1 MFLGQFEPQF
11 SFQSK
16 RLSIP
21 VKLRSSLK
29 KNKVILSKGFD
40 QCIFGY
46 SLEGWEAQSAKHLEN
61 PISDPQSR
69 NLRRFVFS
77 ASEEVD
83 FDSQGRMVIPK
94 TLIAY
99 AQITSRV
106 IVIGAGDHFEIW
118 AEEKWKQKI
127 NEIDTQNG

>member
-21 VKLRSSLK
+21 VKIRSGLLR
-29 KNKVILSKGFD
+29 NKVILSKGFD

-46 SLEGWEAQSAKHLEN
+46 SLVGWDAQSLKHLEN
-61 PISDPQSR
+61 PISDVTSR
-69 NLRRFVFS
+69 NLRRFIFS

-94 TLIAY
+94 ILLEY
-99 AQITSRV
+99 AQITDSV
-106 IVIGAGDHFEIW
+106 TVVGAGDHFEIW
-118 AEEKWKQKI
+118 STDKWQNKI
-127 NEIDTQNG
+127 NEIDTQNR

>member
-11 SFQSK
+11 SSNSK

-21 VKLRSSLK
+21 VKLRSGLT

-46 SLEGWEAQSAKHLEN
+46 SADGWEAQSAKHLEN
-61 PISDPQSR
+61 PISDQTGR
-69 NLRRFVFS
+69 DLRRFIFS

-83 FDSQGRMVIPK
+83 FDKQGRIVIPK
-94 TLIAY
+94 TLIDY
-99 AQITSRV
+99 AEIDQLVT
-106 IVIGAGDHFEIW
+106 VIGAGDHFEIW
-118 AEEKWKQKI
+118 STKKWKEKI
-127 NEIDTQNG
+127 YAIDTKNR